1 MAVLAV
7 NKRAGFDY
15 EILDKYE
22 AGIVLF
28 GHEVKAI
35 RSGQVSLKGSY
46 VTLKR
51 TKKLLPEVNLTNAHI
66 SLYKHASNIK
76 DYNPDRSRKL
86 LIKKREINRLVGKKA
101 EQGLTLV
108 PLKIYTKRSLIK
120 LEFALARGKKKYD
133 KREAIKK
140 RETDR
145 KIKDEIKKKLRTA
158 RPASLGEVV

>member
-1 MAVLAV
+1 MPILAV
-7 NKRAGFDY
+7 NRRAGFDY

-28 GHEVKAI
+28 GHEVKAVK
-35 RSGQVSLKGSY
+35 SGQISLKGSY
-46 VTLKR
+46 VTLKK

-66 SLYKHASNIK
+66 SLYKYASNVK
-76 DYNPDRSRKL
+76 DYDTDRPRRL
-86 LIKKREINRLVGKKA
+86 LLKKKEITRLVGKKA

-133 KREAIKK
+133 KRETIKK

-145 KIKDEIKKKLRTA
+145 KIKNEIKKRIK
-158 RPASLGEVV
+158 VV